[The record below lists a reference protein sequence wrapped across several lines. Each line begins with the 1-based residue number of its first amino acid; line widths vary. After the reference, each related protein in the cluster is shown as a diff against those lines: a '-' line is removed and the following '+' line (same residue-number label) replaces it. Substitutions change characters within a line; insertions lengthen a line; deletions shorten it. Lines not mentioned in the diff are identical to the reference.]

1 MQVWFVSTQRAWGGG
16 EVYLRHLA
24 AGLREQNIDVR
35 FAAPKHS
42 PLAGQMASEGFP
54 VFGFDG
60 RGRNPR
66 TLWQLRSRL
75 RSTPQTIV
83 HCNDSHALTLGG
95 LASLGLAN
103 TKTIAMRH
111 TMFPIRSPGKYHRL
125 ADRTICVSNA
135 VAQQCVADGLQ
146 RNTLSVVH
154 VGIPSPV
161 VDPATVAR
169 LRQSVCGPDQRLIV
183 AVGNLLECKGHA
195 ALIAAVDAL
204 QSPTNRLVLA
214 IAGEGKHRDALE
226 RQIAGLRYPGAI
238 RLLGFQTNPHEWLA
252 AADLV
257 AHPSLQE
264 GLCLT
269 VVAAMMLRRP
279 VVASPVGGL
288 CEVMQAANVGAAWK
302 SELATLCRPADANDI
317 ARAIAVTSGTA
328 PIAVEAAATLEAAYQ
343 HATASFSVDSMV
355 QRTISLYGQLWQA
368 PRAAA

>member
-1 MQVWFVSTQRAWGGG
+1 MQEPRLSPKRLIYRMTPVCLLRIMRQKSVGYLLRGTRPSGASHKRYPTLIYRSLLHSAPPTQCSSYTVICLSMASDAMQVWFVSTQRAWGGG

-269 VVAAMMLRRP
+269 VV
-279 VVASPVGGL
+279 
-288 CEVMQAANVGAAWK
+288 
-302 SELATLCRPADANDI
+302 
-317 ARAIAVTSGTA
+317 
-328 PIAVEAAATLEAAYQ
+328 
-343 HATASFSVDSMV
+343 
-355 QRTISLYGQLWQA
+355 
-368 PRAAA
+368 